1 MNRWIIMYQLKLH
14 RLKVEIVT
22 IIVTIIVAIVAAI
35 TITKLGLP

>member
-14 RLKVEIVT
+14 RLKVEIV
-22 IIVTIIVAIVAAI
+22 VIIVAIVAAI

>member
-14 RLKVEIVT
+14 RRKVEIV
-22 IIVTIIVAIVAAI
+22 VIIVAIVAAI